1 MSQENDD
8 QRHRQQA
15 EELLARPCRPD
26 EAARAH
32 LTLGCVHEHELD
44 WEAAIASYRQVLD
57 CDPEDPA
64 VKYFGNN
71 NLGYSLIQLGRFDEA
86 EDYCLAA
93 IEVNGHR
100 HNAHK
105 NLGLVYQGQGRWLDA
120 ALSFLTAYELNPRD
134 PRAWHHLEQIL
145 AVRPALLKQSESLR
159 AGVEAMQK
167 AIVEGGCSVMQ

>member
-1 MSQENDD
+1 LNQENDD
-8 QRHRQQA
+8 QRHRKQA
-15 EELLARPCRPD
+15 EELLARPCPPD

-32 LTLGCVHEHELD
+32 LTLGCVHEHESN
-44 WEAAIASYRQVLD
+44 WEAAIASYRQVLA
-57 CDPEDPA
+57 CDPEDTA

-86 EDYCLAA
+86 EDCCLAA
-93 IEVNGHR
+93 VDVDVHR

-134 PRAWHHLEQIL
+134 PRAWHHLEQVL
-145 AVRPALLKQSESLR
+145 AARPVLLKQSGSLR